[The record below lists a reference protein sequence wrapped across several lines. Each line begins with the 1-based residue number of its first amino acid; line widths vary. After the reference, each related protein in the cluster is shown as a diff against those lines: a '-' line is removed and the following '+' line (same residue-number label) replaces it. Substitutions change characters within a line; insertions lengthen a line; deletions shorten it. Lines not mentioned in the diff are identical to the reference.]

1 MHTYSNDIFPM
12 THSSSLTEN
21 LQGHNLSLLR
31 MALRSGTLTKLWM
44 LADVDKGCN
53 TLSAMK
59 DMAKNMM
66 SGILVQKW
74 QRQMHLTDGKKRM
87 GRGFETHTIFS
98 SGEECKSPNDL

>member
-1 MHTYSNDIFPM
+1 M
-12 THSSSLTEN
+12 THSYSLTKN
-21 LQGHNLSLLR
+21 LQGHDLLLLR

-44 LADVDKGCN
+44 LADVDEGCN
-53 TLSAMK
+53 TLSATK

-66 SGILVQKW
+66 SGILVLKW

-87 GRGFETHTIFS
+87 GQRFETHTIFS